1 MLKGIII
8 FMISIVPLIGQVE
21 TYVLKQPKV
30 IEVSNAQDDAFYH
43 LDQGNYPL
51 AIEKFNA
58 LLEKSPQ
65 FKSALVGKGNC
76 LLQLG
81 KYDEAF
87 KIFSELH
94 AKFPND
100 AYVLESLGDI
110 AFHSSQFD
118 QALEFFA
125 KALQIVPEKA
135 SLYDAQ
141 AKTYLCLDDAQM
153 ASENAKMALLL
164 NNNKGEMAP
173 FSLILAYFSIADMA
187 EPIEQNNALRYI
199 ERLNLKKETAWPY
212 PILSFIK
219 GSLKSSELLSHVESE
234 EQEIQAHTYIGLK
247 LRLEGLESLA
257 EKHLAWV
264 KRVNKIQLFE
274 TIYAKSI
281 QFKPKA

>member
-1 MLKGIII
+1 LIP
-8 FMISIVPLIGQVE
+8 IVALIGQVE

-65 FKSALVGKGNC
+65 FKPALVGKGNC
-76 LLQLG
+76 FLHLG
-81 KYDEAF
+81 KYDEAL
-87 KIFSELH
+87 KIFSQLH
-94 AKFPND
+94 GKFPND
-100 AYVLESLGDI
+100 AYVIESLGDI

-118 QALEFFA
+118 QALEFYA
-125 KALQIVPEKA
+125 KAQQIVPKKA
-135 SLYDAQ
+135 SLYNAQ
-141 AKTYLCLDDAQM
+141 AKTYLCLGDALT
-153 ASENAKMALLL
+153 ASKNAKMALLL
-164 NNNKGEMAP
+164 NNKKGEIAP
-173 FSLILAYFSIADMA
+173 FSLILAYFSIAEVA

-199 ERLNLKKETAWPY
+199 ERLNLKKEIAWPY

-219 GSLKSSELLSHVESE
+219 GTLKSNELLSYVESE

-247 LRLEGLESLA
+247 LRLEGLESA
-257 EKHLAWV
+257 AKKHLEWV
-264 KRVNKIQLFE
+264 KRVNDIQLFE